1 MDSFPGKTRR
11 WTFLSAP
18 SKNSF
23 VCYIPVG
30 FVNGSLFGYQS
41 QVTWGPDSQAAT
53 KKLGCRNVHHF
64 LLGIDWW
71 LGVGYKKMAGKVS
84 LSLGDEWFHLFP
96 LHWAHFLP
104 SVINSKLFL
113 VSLLTGKKNLRKKKR
128 TKLNKRKIYIM
139 LFENILQITQF
150 IVHYYLVSL
159 GKK

>member
-41 QVTWGPDSQAAT
+41 QVTWGPDSLAAT

-113 VSLLTGKKNLRKKKR
+113 VSLLTGKKNLRKKR
-128 TKLNKRKIYIM
+128 ELNWIKGKYNAIIC
-139 LFENILQITQF
+139 TT
-150 IVHYYLVSL
+150 YLDLSL
-159 GKK
+159 